1 MIVATIRRFAA
12 LVFLSFAV
20 LSTAAIPLRGQPQKE
35 EAKPYR
41 VITSGKQ
48 VTIKS
53 SKNIRNI
60 MVWTA
65 TGHRLLEQRDVNN
78 NQFSFTV
85 NIREKVFY
93 VMIQYDNLLKPYTER
108 VGLP

>member
-1 MIVATIRRFAA
+1 MIVATIRRFTA

-20 LSTAAIPLRGQPQKE
+20 FLSTVVPLGAQPLKE
-35 EAKPYR
+35 TKPYK

-65 TGHRLLEQRDVNN
+65 TGHRVLEQRDVNN
-78 NQFSFTV
+78 THYSFTV